1 MLGSPDRMNISHQG
15 KSILLTGSPAAGLDR
30 LAERISGRER
40 VRTILRRHIL
50 AFFLCWLLAAS
61 VHAQQSYQE
70 LQGAYEG
77 ETVTAIDLVA
87 NPHVDTEPLRAL
99 VRQKIGQPYSQ
110 KEIEASVA
118 ALKGTNRFESVTL
131 DVSPRPDGLRLSFIL
146 EPAYYIGIL
155 DFQEAEK
162 RFTYIRLLQAANL
175 ADQQPFD
182 KARIPEAEANLRR
195 LFRTEGYFQAQVHA
209 DTLLDDPNQLANV
222 IFHVR
227 FGQRARIGDVRI
239 EGAGEETARLLRS
252 VESLRARVNGGL
264 LKRGKPYSSSRLE
277 DATKIIKRALR
288 QRAYLASKVTRD
300 PPHYNPD
307 TNQVD
312 ISYKI
317 DLGRPVKIKITGAK
331 LTVLPFLSG
340 KQAES
345 LIPIYSEGS
354 IDPDL
359 VSEGQQALVDFFQK
373 KGYFDVKVN
382 TDLEI
387 QPEGVLLT
395 YQIDK
400 GKKLK
405 VDRIIFR
412 GNQHVSSGDLAASI
426 PIHKARIVSRGSY
439 SDKLLQTSVS
449 NVEVVYRDRGY
460 EQVAVTAKSVD
471 RGSKIDV
478 VFDITEGDETRVD
491 TVEVTG
497 NKSIPQLQL
506 AGSQGFQ
513 LRPGSPFSP
522 GKLAT
527 DRNRIAATYL
537 DRGYLNSEVK
547 AAVKRHGE
555 EKYIVDVSY
564 NVTENQLVRINRVVY
579 LGPKHTRMSLL
590 TKTASLESEQPLS
603 QQKLL
608 QSQSHLYDLQIF
620 DWASVGPRKP
630 ITEQSDEEALVKVHE
645 AKRTDIAYG
654 FGFEISRRGGNS
666 PAGTV
671 AVPGLPPVDLG
682 NHTVESSQEL
692 FIGPRGSIDITRRN
706 MRGQA
711 ETVNISLLG
720 SQLDQ
725 RALAS
730 YTIPSVHRT
739 RWNALTSISFERTS
753 ENPLYTAQLEEA
765 SFQLEKVLHKQ
776 TNTRLQVR
784 YTYNHTTLSDLLVP
798 ELVLPQDQNVRLS
811 TVSGSLI
818 RDTRD
823 HPLDAHR
830 GTFTTVNLGITP
842 IAFGSSANFA
852 RLFGQYSFYRP
863 LHGVVWANSFR
874 LGLAKAFL
882 DSFVPTSQLFF
893 AGGQTTLRG
902 FPVDQAGPQRIVPF
916 CDVLTGDTGCV
927 PVTVPTGGRQLF
939 IFNSELRFPL
949 KIVSAL
955 GGVVFYDGGNVYAAI
970 NFNDFVNNYSNT
982 VGFGLRYA
990 TPIGPIRFDIGRNL
1004 NPVKGLDATQFFITV
1019 GQMF

>member
-1 MLGSPDRMNISHQG
+1 MEGVFRLERSRTISHQR
-15 KSILLTGSPAAGLDR
+15 IL
-30 LAERISGRER
+30 
-40 VRTILRRHIL
+40 V
-50 AFFLCWLLAAS
+50 FFWCLLMAAS
-61 VHAQQSYQE
+61 LHAQESYQD
-70 LQGAYEG
+70 LQAAYEG

-87 NPHVDTEPLRAL
+87 NPHVDTEPLQAL
-99 VRQKIGQPYSQ
+99 VLQKTGQAYSA
-110 KEIEASVA
+110 KEVEASVA
-118 ALKGTNRFESVTL
+118 ALRGTNRFESVTL
-131 DVSPRPDGLRLSFIL
+131 DVTPLPDGLRLSFIL

-175 ADQQPFD
+175 PDQQAFD

-195 LFRTEGYFQAQVHA
+195 LLRTEGYFQAKVHA
-209 DTLLDDPNQLANV
+209 ETQLDDPNHLANI
-222 IFHVR
+222 IFHVT
-227 FGQRARIGDVRI
+227 FGQRARIGDVSI

-252 VESLRARVNGGL
+252 VESLRARLNGGL
-264 LKRGKPYSSSRLE
+264 LKRGKPYSTSRLE
-277 DATKIIKRALR
+277 DATKLIKRALR
-288 QRAYLASKVTRD
+288 QRAYLASKVTRN
-300 PPHYNPD
+300 PPRYNPD

-317 DLGRPVKIKITGAK
+317 DLGPLVKIKITGAK

-345 LIPIYSEGS
+345 LLPIYSEGA

-359 VSEGQQALVDFFQK
+359 VTEGQQALVDFFQK

-382 TDLEI
+382 TDFET

-395 YQIDK
+395 YQVDK
-400 GKKLK
+400 GKKRK
-405 VDRIIFR
+405 VDAIIFR
-412 GNQHVSSGDLAASI
+412 GNQHIASGDLAAGI
-426 PIHKARIVSRGSY
+426 PIQKARILGHGTY
-439 SDKLLQTSVS
+439 SDKLLQTSVN
-449 NVEVVYRDRGY
+449 NVEVVYRDTGY
-460 EQVAVTAKSVD
+460 EQVAVTGRSMD

-478 VFDITEGDETRVD
+478 VFDITEGEQTRVD
-491 TVEVTG
+491 SVEVTG
-497 NKSIPQLQL
+497 NQSIPQNQL

-537 DRGYLNSEVK
+537 DRGYLNSEIK
-547 AAVKRHGE
+547 AAVRRHGE
-555 EKYIVDVSY
+555 EKYKVDVTY

-579 LGPKHTRMSLL
+579 LGPKHTRMALL
-590 TKTASLESEQPLS
+590 EKAAALESEQPLS

-608 QSQSHLYDLQIF
+608 QSQSQLYDLQIF

-654 FGFEISRRGGNS
+654 FGFEVSRRGGNS
-666 PAGTV
+666 PSGTV
-671 AVPGLPPVDLG
+671 PVPGLPPVDLH
-682 NHTVESSQEL
+682 NHTVQSSQEL
-692 FIGPRGSIDITRRN
+692 FAGPRGSLDIIRRN
-706 MRGQA
+706 MRGLA

-730 YTIPSVHRT
+730 YTIPSFHRT
-739 RWNALTSISFERTS
+739 RWNALSSISFERTT
-753 ENPLYTAQLEEA
+753 ENPLYTAQLEEGA
-765 SFQLEKVLHKQ
+765 FQLERVLHKQ
-776 TNTRLQVR
+776 TNTRLQLR

-798 ELVLPQDQNVRLS
+798 ELVLPQDRNVRLS

-902 FPVDQAGPQRIVPF
+902 FSIDTAGPQRIVPF
-916 CDVLTGDTGCV
+916 CNVLSGTTGCV
-927 PVTVPTGGRQLF
+927 PVTVPTGGRLLF
-939 IFNSELRFPL
+939 IYNSELRFPM

-955 GGVVFYDGGNVYAAI
+955 GGVIFYDGGNVYSAI
-970 NFNDFVNNYSNT
+970 NFNDFVNNYTNT

-1004 NPVKGLDATQFFITV
+1004 NPVKGLNPTQFFFTV

>member
-1 MLGSPDRMNISHQG
+1 MRLWTGAPAPGFDWRAEDVSCPEPAR
-15 KSILLTGSPAAGLDR
+15 SIPLR
-30 LAERISGRER
+30 RISG
-40 VRTILRRHIL
+40 L
-50 AFFLCWLLAAS
+50 FLCLAMAAT
-61 VHAQQSYQE
+61 VPAQESYQE
-70 LQGAYEG
+70 LQAAYEG
-77 ETVTAIDLVA
+77 ETVTAVDLVA

-99 VRQKIGQPYSQ
+99 LLQKTGQPYSA
-110 KEIEASVA
+110 KEVDASVA
-118 ALKGTNRFESVTL
+118 ALRETHRFESVTL
-131 DVSPRPDGLRLSFIL
+131 DVSPHPDGLRLSFIL

-175 ADQQPFD
+175 PDQQPFD

-209 DTLLDDPNQLANV
+209 ETRLDDPNQLANV
-222 IFHVR
+222 IFHVTL
-227 FGQRARIGDVRI
+227 GQRARIGDVSI

-252 VESLRARVNGGL
+252 VGSLRARLNGGL

-277 DATKIIKRALR
+277 DATKLIKRALR
-288 QRAYLASKVTRD
+288 QRTYLASKVTRN

-317 DLGRPVKIKITGAK
+317 DLGPLVKIKITGAK

-359 VSEGQQALVDFFQK
+359 VAEGQQALVDFFQK
-373 KGYFDVKVN
+373 KGYFEVKVN
-382 TDLEI
+382 TDFET

-412 GNQHVSSGDLAASI
+412 GNQHISSGDLAASI
-426 PIHKARIVSRGSY
+426 PVHKSRILSRGSY
-439 SDKLLQTSVS
+439 SDKLVQTSVS

-460 EQVAVTAKSVD
+460 EQVAVTANRVD
-471 RGSKIDV
+471 HGSKIDV
-478 VFDITEGDETRVD
+478 IFDIAEGQETRID

-497 NKSIPQLQL
+497 NQSIPQNQL

-547 AAVKRHGE
+547 AAVKRHAE
-555 EKYIVDVSY
+555 DKYQVDVTY

-590 TKTASLESEQPLS
+590 AKTTALESEQPLS

-608 QSQSHLYDLQIF
+608 QSQSQLYDLQIF

-630 ITEQSDEEALVKVHE
+630 ITAQSDEEALVKVHE

-654 FGFEISRRGGNS
+654 FGFEVSRRGGNS

-671 AVPGLPPVDLG
+671 PVPGLPPVDIG
-682 NHTVESSQEL
+682 NHSVVSSQEL
-692 FIGPRGSIDITRRN
+692 FVGPRGSLDITRRN
-706 MRGQA
+706 MRGRA
-711 ETVNISLLG
+711 ETANISLLG

-730 YTIPSVHRT
+730 YTIPSLHRT
-739 RWNALTSISFERTS
+739 RWNGLTSISFERTT
-753 ENPLYTAQLEEA
+753 ENPLYTAQLEEGT
-765 SFQLEKVLHKQ
+765 FQLERVLHRQ

-798 ELVLPQDQNVRLS
+798 ELVLPQDRNVRLS

-842 IAFGSSANFA
+842 TAFGSSANFA

-863 LHGVVWANSFR
+863 LRGVVWANSFR

-902 FPVDQAGPQRIVPF
+902 FSIDQAGPQRIVPF
-916 CDVLTGDTGCV
+916 CNVLTGTTGCV

-939 IFNSELRFPL
+939 IFNSELRFPM

-955 GGVVFYDGGNVYAAI
+955 GGVVFYDGGNVYSAI
-970 NFNDFVNNYSNT
+970 NFNDFVNNYTNT
-982 VGFGLRYA
+982 VGFGLRYS